1 MCLKNKNL
9 CYHRNNTENFYKKRM
24 RRMKVVNSMADLIGE
39 TPLVKLNRL
48 QPADGASVYLKLE
61 FFNPSRS
68 VKDRAAFNMI
78 VEAEKA
84 GLLNENST
92 IIEPTSGNTGI
103 GLAMNA
109 AARGYRSILV
119 MPDTMT
125 QERINLLKAYGAEVV
140 LTPGDEKM
148 PGAIRKAEELTKEIP
163 NAFMPMQFE
172 NNANPDA
179 HRKTTAKEIIE
190 AMNELG
196 KDLSAFVATAGTGGT
211 ITGTGEVLREN
222 YPNMT
227 VHVVEPAG
235 SPVLSGG
242 RPGKH
247 KLVGTSPGFIPDTLN
262 VDVYDEILKIKDEQA
277 YDITRRLAS
286 EEGILVG
293 PSSGAACYAA
303 IEVAKKLSPDQVVVC
318 IACDTGER
326 YLSSDLFS
334 FE

>member
-1 MCLKNKNL
+1 
-9 CYHRNNTENFYKKRM
+9 
-24 RRMKVVNSMADLIGE
+24 MKVVNNMADLIGE

-125 QERINLLKAYGAEVV
+125 QERINLLKAYGAEVI

>member
-1 MCLKNKNL
+1 
-9 CYHRNNTENFYKKRM
+9 
-24 RRMKVVNSMADLIGE
+24 MKVVQNIADLIGD

-48 QPADGASVYLKLE
+48 NPADGADVYVKLE
-61 FFNPSRS
+61 FYNPSKS
-68 VKDRAAFNMI
+68 VKDRAAYQMI
-78 VEAEKA
+78 VEAEKE
-84 GLLNENST
+84 GFLKEGST

-109 AARGYRSILV
+109 AARGYRAILV

-148 PGAIRKAEELTKEIP
+148 PGAIEKAKELTEKIP
-163 NAFMPMQFE
+163 NSFMPMQFE
-172 NNANPDA
+172 NDANPDA
-179 HRKTTAKEIIE
+179 HRKTTALEIVEAMKEI
-190 AMNELG
+190 G
-196 KDLSAFVATAGTGGT
+196 KPLSAFVATAGTGGT
-211 ITGTGEVLREN
+211 ITGTGEVLKEH
-222 YPNMT
+222 YPELA

-242 RPGKH
+242 KPGKH
-247 KLVGTSPGFIPDTLN
+247 KLVGTSPGFVPDILN
-262 VDVYDEILKIKDEQA
+262 TDVYDEIHKIEDEQA
-277 YDITRRLAS
+277 YDIARRMAS

-303 IEVAKKLSPDQVVVC
+303 IEVAKKLSPEDVVVC

-326 YLSSDLFS
+326 YLSSDLFR
-334 FE
+334 F

>member
-1 MCLKNKNL
+1 
-9 CYHRNNTENFYKKRM
+9 
-24 RRMKVVNSMADLIGE
+24 MKVVNNISNLIGD

-48 QPADGASVYLKLE
+48 APENGAQVYLKLE
-61 FFNPSRS
+61 FYNPSRS

-78 VEAEKA
+78 VTAEEK
-84 GLLNENST
+84 GLLKEGST

-103 GLAMNA
+103 GIAMNA

-125 QERINLLKAYGAEVV
+125 QERINILKAYGAEVV

-148 PGAIRKAEELTKEIP
+148 PGSIKKALKLAEEIP
-163 NAFMPMQFE
+163 NSFIPMQFE
-172 NNANPDA
+172 NEANPDA
-179 HRKTTAKEIIE
+179 HRRSTALEIIDAMKEI
-190 AMNELG
+190 G
-196 KDLSAFVATAGTGGT
+196 KPLKAFVATAGTGGT
-211 ITGTGEVLREN
+211 ITGTGEVLKEE
-222 YPNMT
+222 YPGIQ

-242 RPGKH
+242 KPGKH
-247 KLVGTSPGFIPDTLN
+247 KLVGTSPGFIPEILN
-262 VDVYDEILKIKDEQA
+262 QNVYDKIHKILDEEA
-277 YDITRRLAS
+277 YDITRRLAR

-293 PSSGAACYAA
+293 PSSGAACFAA
-303 IEVAKKLSPDQVVVC
+303 IEVAKQLQPDEVVIC

-326 YLSSDLFS
+326 YLSSDLFQ